1 MVSCIVDAA
10 FDGMRVYDVLR
21 VQLGASDGSV
31 RRAKH
36 VPEGLLLDGKP
47 TWTKARVQTG
57 QELSLVIDAPGMAGS
72 STDLV
77 PEQGEVQVAYADDDV
92 LVVEKPAGL
101 VMYPSPGHSNGT
113 LANRVAGWLRDQGRQ
128 CGLHAVHRLDRETS
142 GLVVFALNSYVKDR
156 VQDQLHTDAFA
167 REYRAVCVGWPA
179 ADAGSIDA
187 PLGKLSTSPNVFGV
201 LPDGKPALT
210 HYEVLCRGKGPQRQ
224 PRALVGVRLET
235 GRTHQIRIHLAHI
248 GHPLVGDAAYGRASA
263 DIDRAALHSA
273 HLAFTQP
280 VTGKHLQ
287 LDAPMP
293 PDMRALLVSGQ
304 FVGDA
309 PIW

>member
-1 MVSCIVDAA
+1 MDAA

-36 VPEGLLLDGKP
+36 LPAGLLLDGET
-47 TWTKARVQTG
+47 TWTKARVRTG
-57 QELSLVIDAPGMAGS
+57 QEVSLVIDAPGMAGS

-77 PEQGEVQVAYADDDV
+77 PEEGPVQVVFADDDV
-92 LVVEKPAGL
+92 LVVEKPAGI
-101 VMYPSPGHSNGT
+101 VMYPSPGHPDGT
-113 LANRVAGWLRDQGRQ
+113 LANRVAGWLRDRGRQ

-142 GLVVFALNSYVKDR
+142 GLVVFALNSYAKDR
-156 VQDQLHTDAFA
+156 VQDQLHTDAFV

-179 ADAGSIDA
+179 TDAGTIDA
-187 PLGKLSTSPNVFGV
+187 PLGKRSTSPNVFGV
-201 LPDGKPALT
+201 LPDGKPAFT
-210 HYEVLCRGKGPQRQ
+210 HYQVLCRGNGPQGQ

-248 GHPLVGDAAYGRASA
+248 GHPLVGDAAYGSASA

-273 HLAFTQP
+273 YLAFTHP
-280 VTGKHLQ
+280 ITGRHMQ
-287 LDAPMP
+287 FGSPMP
-293 PDMRALLVSGQ
+293 PDMRALLVGGQ